1 MTEVLVTGAD
11 GFVGKA
17 VVAHLRA
24 VGRPVCPAVRAG
36 GGAAGIVAT
45 GDIGPATQWAAA
57 LTGVSHIIHLAARVH
72 APSGDEALFHQVNVM
87 GTTRLAR
94 AAAEA
99 GVARLVYV
107 SSVKVHG
114 DVSGTRAITED
125 DPFAPSDAY
134 GRSKCDAE
142 LALREVAAET
152 GMEVVIIRPPLVYG
166 PQVKGNLDRLMALV
180 ARGMP
185 LPFAG
190 VHNRRS
196 LVGVDHLSALLAL
209 CLDHP
214 AAAGQ
219 AFLATDATPLSTSE
233 LLAHIAEGL
242 GVPSRQFSLP
252 TGVIRLAAR
261 ALGRQDEAARLL
273 GSLEVNADKAHAMLG
288 WQPAV
293 SSKRGI
299 IDMARNYAAQKRA

>member
-11 GFVGKA
+11 GFVGRA

-24 VGRPVCPAVRAG
+24 GSRPVRPAVRAG
-36 GGAAGIVAT
+36 GNAAGMVAT
-45 GDIGPATQWAAA
+45 GDIGPATRWAAA
-57 LTGVSHIIHLAARVH
+57 LAGVSHIIHLAARVH

-142 LALREVAAET
+142 LALREVAADT
-152 GMEVVIIRPPLVYG
+152 GMEVVIVRPPLVYG
-166 PQVKGNLDRLMALV
+166 PQVKGNLGRLMALV
-180 ARGMP
+180 ARGVP

-190 VHNRRS
+190 LDNRRS

-214 AAAGQ
+214 AAGGR
-219 AFLATDATPLSTSE
+219 AFFAADVTPLSTSE

-242 GVPSRQFSLP
+242 GVPSRQFSFP

-273 GSLEVNADKAHAMLG
+273 GSLEVNADKARAMLG